1 MQLDLVLSLC
11 RRYFIVFRYNE
22 FPESVF
28 KSALV
33 ASLSVCLSLIIVAHL
48 KIQMALTEN
57 ILLKIQSMS
66 TADQAGSMVAFKCIS
81 QSWV

>member
-57 ILLKIQSMS
+57 ILLKIQSMF
-66 TADQAGSMVAFKCIS
+66 TDDQAGSMVALKCIS
-81 QSWV
+81 PSWV